1 MDCAVK
7 GGHMRLS
14 VYGDN
19 KELAGKI
26 EVYVDGQKVTGVVV
40 LDTDEGWALM
50 HTTDPLNRSD
60 VKAGRMI
67 LRRGIVQVKET

>member
-1 MDCAVK
+1 
-7 GGHMRLS
+7 MRLS

-19 KELAGKI
+19 NEFVGKVDI
-26 EVYVDGQKVTGVVV
+26 YVNGRKATGVVV

-50 HTTDPLNRSD
+50 HTTDPPNIAD

-67 LRRGIVQVKET
+67 LERGIVLVSQKA